1 MKNNVRNQSAFRTS
15 YMPVPMKIM
24 LAPTTIQTTKTPS
37 VFAAARSNNARPTMK
52 MNTTK
57 TNTNKRHRRD
67 VILFVSTL
75 VLSSSKEAAMSNNNA
90 SFAKEDDDE
99 ETFQSPLIKAL
110 LEQTEENKALRK
122 LQLETKY
129 CLRQSQMGVGD
140 CADIDEESIKRIQK
154 ERAEKLKNEAAS
166 KEEEGVDDGNA
177 SKSSS
182 SVE

>member
-1 MKNNVRNQSAFRTS
+1 MTTPTRT
-15 YMPVPMKIM
+15 P
-24 LAPTTIQTTKTPS
+24 LAA
-37 VFAAARSNNARPTMK
+37 FAAARSGGRGRPRFERNNARPDATMTM

-57 TNTNKRHRRD
+57 TNNNKRHRRD

-90 SFAKEDDDE
+90 SFAKEDDE
-99 ETFQSPLIKAL
+99 EAFQSPLIKAL

-154 ERAEKLKNEAAS
+154 ERAEKLKNEAAA

>member
-1 MKNNVRNQSAFRTS
+1 
-15 YMPVPMKIM
+15 MPVPMKIM

-37 VFAAARSNNARPTMK
+37 VFAAARSNSARPNTMTK
-52 MNTTK
+52 MMNTTK
-57 TNTNKRHRRD
+57 TNNNKRHRRD
-67 VILFVSTL
+67 VLLFVSTL
-75 VLSSSKEAAMSNNNA
+75 VLSSSKEAAMNNNNNA
-90 SFAKEDDDE
+90 SLAKEVEDQE
-99 ETFQSPLIKAL
+99 AFQSPLIKAL

-154 ERAEKLKNEAAS
+154 ERAEKLKNEAAA
-166 KEEEGVDDGNA
+166 KEEEGVDDENA

>member
-1 MKNNVRNQSAFRTS
+1 MTTPTRT
-15 YMPVPMKIM
+15 P
-24 LAPTTIQTTKTPS
+24 LAA
-37 VFAAARSNNARPTMK
+37 FAAARSGGGGRPRFGRNTDRPDATMNK
-52 MNTTK
+52 MNKMK
-57 TNTNKRHRRD
+57 TNNKRHRRD

-75 VLSSSKEAAMSNNNA
+75 VLSSSKEAAMNNNNA

>member
-1 MKNNVRNQSAFRTS
+1 
-15 YMPVPMKIM
+15 MPVPMKIM

-52 MNTTK
+52 MNTTT
-57 TNTNKRHRRD
+57 TNNNKRHRRD

-75 VLSSSKEAAMSNNNA
+75 VLSSYKEAALNNNNNA

-129 CLRQSQMGVGD
+129 CLRQSQMGGGD
-140 CADIDEESIKRIQK
+140 CADIDEDSIKRIQK

>member
-1 MKNNVRNQSAFRTS
+1 MTTPTRT
-15 YMPVPMKIM
+15 P
-24 LAPTTIQTTKTPS
+24 LA
-37 VFAAARSNNARPTMK
+37 FAAGRSGGRGRPRIGRNNARPDATMT

-57 TNTNKRHRRD
+57 TNNNKRHRRD

-75 VLSSSKEAAMSNNNA
+75 VLSSYKETVLNNNNNA
-90 SFAKEDDDE
+90 SFAKEDDE
-99 ETFQSPLIKAL
+99 EAFQSPLIKAL

-154 ERAEKLKNEAAS
+154 ERAEKLKNEAAA

>member
-1 MKNNVRNQSAFRTS
+1 MTTPTRT
-15 YMPVPMKIM
+15 PLVC
-24 LAPTTIQTTKTPS
+24 
-37 VFAAARSNNARPTMK
+37 AAARSGGSGRPRFERNDARPNATMM

-57 TNTNKRHRRD
+57 TNNNKRHRRD
-67 VILFVSTL
+67 VLLFVSTL
-75 VLSSSKEAAMSNNNA
+75 VLSSYKEAAMNNNNNA
-90 SFAKEDDDE
+90 FAKEEDE
-99 ETFQSPLIKAL
+99 EAFQSPLIKAL

-154 ERAEKLKNEAAS
+154 ERAEKLKNEAAA

>member
-1 MKNNVRNQSAFRTS
+1 
-15 YMPVPMKIM
+15 MPVPMKIM
-24 LAPTTIQTTKTPS
+24 LAPTTIQTTKIPS
-37 VFAAARSNNARPTMK
+37 VFAAARSNNARPNTTMK
-52 MNTTK
+52 MMNTTK
-57 TNTNKRHRRD
+57 TNNNKRHRRD
-67 VILFVSTL
+67 VLLFVSTL
-75 VLSSSKEAAMSNNNA
+75 VLSSSKEAAMNNNNNA

>member
-1 MKNNVRNQSAFRTS
+1 MTTPTRT
-15 YMPVPMKIM
+15 P
-24 LAPTTIQTTKTPS
+24 LAA
-37 VFAAARSNNARPTMK
+37 FAAARSGGGGRPRFGRNTARPDATMNK

-57 TNTNKRHRRD
+57 TNNKRHRRD

-75 VLSSSKEAAMSNNNA
+75 VLSSSKEAAMNNNNNA
-90 SFAKEDDDE
+90 SFAKGEEDQE
-99 ETFQSPLIKAL
+99 AFQSPLIKAL

-154 ERAEKLKNEAAS
+154 ERAEKLKNEAAA

>member
-1 MKNNVRNQSAFRTS
+1 
-15 YMPVPMKIM
+15 MKIM

-52 MNTTK
+52 MNTTT
-57 TNTNKRHRRD
+57 TNNNKRHRRD

-90 SFAKEDDDE
+90 SFAKEDDE

>member
-1 MKNNVRNQSAFRTS
+1 MT
-15 YMPVPMKIM
+15 
-24 LAPTTIQTTKTPS
+24 
-37 VFAAARSNNARPTMK
+37 

-57 TNTNKRHRRD
+57 TNNNKRHRRD

-75 VLSSSKEAAMSNNNA
+75 VLSPSLVSSDKEANA
-90 SFAKEDDDE
+90 FAKEDDQE
-99 ETFQSPLIKAL
+99 AFQSPLIKAL

>member
-1 MKNNVRNQSAFRTS
+1 MTTPTRT
-15 YMPVPMKIM
+15 P
-24 LAPTTIQTTKTPS
+24 LAA
-37 VFAAARSNNARPTMK
+37 FAAARSGGGGRPRFGRNTARPDATMTT

-57 TNTNKRHRRD
+57 TNNNKRHRRD

-75 VLSSSKEAAMSNNNA
+75 VLSSSKEAAMNNNNA

>member
-1 MKNNVRNQSAFRTS
+1 MTTPTRT
-15 YMPVPMKIM
+15 P
-24 LAPTTIQTTKTPS
+24 LAA
-37 VFAAARSNNARPTMK
+37 FAAARSDSSGRPRFGRNTARPDATMTM

-57 TNTNKRHRRD
+57 TNNNKRHRRD

-75 VLSSSKEAAMSNNNA
+75 VLSSSKEASVNNNTA
-90 SFAKEDDDE
+90 FAKEDDE
-99 ETFQSPLIKAL
+99 EAFQSPLIKAL

>member
-1 MKNNVRNQSAFRTS
+1 
-15 YMPVPMKIM
+15 MKIM

-52 MNTTK
+52 MNTSK
-57 TNTNKRHRRD
+57 TNNKRHRRD

-75 VLSSSKEAAMSNNNA
+75 VLSSSKEAAMNKNNA

>member
-1 MKNNVRNQSAFRTS
+1 MTTPTRT
-15 YMPVPMKIM
+15 P
-24 LAPTTIQTTKTPS
+24 LAA
-37 VFAAARSNNARPTMK
+37 FAAARSGGGGRPRFGRNTARPDATMNK

-57 TNTNKRHRRD
+57 TNNKRHRRD

-75 VLSSSKEAAMSNNNA
+75 VLSSSKEAAMNNNNA

-154 ERAEKLKNEAAS
+154 ERAEKLKNKAAA
-166 KEEEGVDDGNA
+166 KEEEDVDDGNA

>member
-1 MKNNVRNQSAFRTS
+1 MR
-15 YMPVPMKIM
+15 IM

-52 MNTTK
+52 MNTSK
-57 TNTNKRHRRD
+57 TNNKRHRRD

-75 VLSSSKEAAMSNNNA
+75 VLSSSKEAAMNNNA

>member
-1 MKNNVRNQSAFRTS
+1 MTTPTRT
-15 YMPVPMKIM
+15 P
-24 LAPTTIQTTKTPS
+24 LAA
-37 VFAAARSNNARPTMK
+37 FAAARSDSSGRPRFGRNTARPDATMTM

-57 TNTNKRHRRD
+57 TNNNKRHRRD

-75 VLSSSKEAAMSNNNA
+75 VLSSSKEAAMNNNNNA
-90 SFAKEDDDE
+90 SLAKEE
-99 ETFQSPLIKAL
+99 EDQEAFQSPLIKAL

-154 ERAEKLKNEAAS
+154 ERAEKLKNEAAAE
-166 KEEEGVDDGNA
+166 EEEGVDDENA

>member
-1 MKNNVRNQSAFRTS
+1 MTTPTRT
-15 YMPVPMKIM
+15 P
-24 LAPTTIQTTKTPS
+24 LA
-37 VFAAARSNNARPTMK
+37 FAAGRSGGRGRPRIGRNNARPDATMT

-57 TNTNKRHRRD
+57 TNNNKRHRRD

-75 VLSSSKEAAMSNNNA
+75 VLSPSLVSSDKEANA
-90 SFAKEDDDE
+90 FAKEDDQE
-99 ETFQSPLIKAL
+99 AFQSPLIKAL

-177 SKSSS
+177 SKPSS

>member
-1 MKNNVRNQSAFRTS
+1 
-15 YMPVPMKIM
+15 MPVPMKIM

-37 VFAAARSNNARPTMK
+37 VFAAARSNSARPNTMTK
-52 MNTTK
+52 MMNTTK
-57 TNTNKRHRRD
+57 TNNNKRHRRD
-67 VILFVSTL
+67 VLLFVSTL
-75 VLSSSKEAAMSNNNA
+75 VLSSSKEAAMNNNNA

>member
-1 MKNNVRNQSAFRTS
+1 MTTPTRT
-15 YMPVPMKIM
+15 P
-24 LAPTTIQTTKTPS
+24 LAA
-37 VFAAARSNNARPTMK
+37 FAAARSGGGGRPRFGRNTARPDATMNK

-57 TNTNKRHRRD
+57 TNNKRHRRD
-67 VILFVSTL
+67 VLLFVSTL
-75 VLSSSKEAAMSNNNA
+75 VLSSSKEAAMNNNNA

-154 ERAEKLKNEAAS
+154 EGAEKLKNEAAS

>member
-1 MKNNVRNQSAFRTS
+1 MTTPTRT
-15 YMPVPMKIM
+15 P
-24 LAPTTIQTTKTPS
+24 LAA
-37 VFAAARSNNARPTMK
+37 FAAARSGGGGRPRFGRNTARPDATMNK

-57 TNTNKRHRRD
+57 TNNKRHRRD

-75 VLSSSKEAAMSNNNA
+75 VLSSSKEAAMNNNNA
-90 SFAKEDDDE
+90 SFAKEDE

>member
-1 MKNNVRNQSAFRTS
+1 MTTPTRT
-15 YMPVPMKIM
+15 P
-24 LAPTTIQTTKTPS
+24 LAA
-37 VFAAARSNNARPTMK
+37 FAAARSGGGGRPRFGRNTARPDATMTTMNK
-52 MNTTK
+52 MK
-57 TNTNKRHRRD
+57 TNNKRHRRD

-75 VLSSSKEAAMSNNNA
+75 VLSSSKEAAMNNNNA

>member
-1 MKNNVRNQSAFRTS
+1 MTTPTRT
-15 YMPVPMKIM
+15 P
-24 LAPTTIQTTKTPS
+24 LAA
-37 VFAAARSNNARPTMK
+37 FAAARSGGGGRPRFGRNTARPDATMNK

-57 TNTNKRHRRD
+57 TNNKRHRRD

-75 VLSSSKEAAMSNNNA
+75 VLSSSKEAAMNNNNNA
-90 SFAKEDDDE
+90 SLAKEE
-99 ETFQSPLIKAL
+99 EDQEAFQSPLIKAL

>member
-1 MKNNVRNQSAFRTS
+1 
-15 YMPVPMKIM
+15 MKIM

-52 MNTTK
+52 MNTSK
-57 TNTNKRHRRD
+57 TNNKRHRRV

-75 VLSSSKEAAMSNNNA
+75 VLSSSKEAAMNNNNA

-166 KEEEGVDDGNA
+166 KGEEGVDDGNA

>member
-1 MKNNVRNQSAFRTS
+1 MTT
-15 YMPVPMKIM
+15 
-24 LAPTTIQTTKTPS
+24 PTRTPS
-37 VFAAARSNNARPTMK
+37 VFAARSGGSGRPRFERNNARPNTMMM

-57 TNTNKRHRRD
+57 TNNNNKRHRRD
-67 VILFVSTL
+67 VLLFVSTL
-75 VLSSSKEAAMSNNNA
+75 VLSSYKETVLNNNNNA
-90 SFAKEDDDE
+90 SFAKEDDE
-99 ETFQSPLIKAL
+99 EAFQSPLIKAL

-154 ERAEKLKNEAAS
+154 ERAEKLKNKAAA

>member
-1 MKNNVRNQSAFRTS
+1 
-15 YMPVPMKIM
+15 MKIM

-52 MNTTK
+52 MNTSK
-57 TNTNKRHRRD
+57 TNNKRHRRD

-75 VLSSSKEAAMSNNNA
+75 VLSSSKEAAMNNNNA

-166 KEEEGVDDGNA
+166 KEEEGVHDGNA

>member
-1 MKNNVRNQSAFRTS
+1 
-15 YMPVPMKIM
+15 MPVPMKIM

-37 VFAAARSNNARPTMK
+37 VFAAARSNSARPNTMTK
-52 MNTTK
+52 MMNTTK
-57 TNTNKRHRRD
+57 TNNNKRHRRD
-67 VILFVSTL
+67 VLLFVSTL

-154 ERAEKLKNEAAS
+154 ERAEKLKNEAAA
-166 KEEEGVDDGNA
+166 KEEEGVDDENA

>member
-1 MKNNVRNQSAFRTS
+1 MTT
-15 YMPVPMKIM
+15 
-24 LAPTTIQTTKTPS
+24 PTRTPS
-37 VFAAARSNNARPTMK
+37 VFAARSGGSGRPRFERNNARPNTMMM

-57 TNTNKRHRRD
+57 TNNNNKRHRRD
-67 VILFVSTL
+67 VLLFVSTL
-75 VLSSSKEAAMSNNNA
+75 VLSSYKEAAMNNNNA
-90 SFAKEDDDE
+90 SFAKEE
-99 ETFQSPLIKAL
+99 ENEEFQSPLIKAL

-140 CADIDEESIKRIQK
+140 CADIDEDSIKRIQK
-154 ERAEKLKNEAAS
+154 ERAEKLKNKAAA

>member
-1 MKNNVRNQSAFRTS
+1 MTTPTRT
-15 YMPVPMKIM
+15 P
-24 LAPTTIQTTKTPS
+24 LAA
-37 VFAAARSNNARPTMK
+37 FAAARSGGGGRPRFGRNTARPDATMNK

-57 TNTNKRHRRD
+57 TNNKRHRRD

>member
-1 MKNNVRNQSAFRTS
+1 
-15 YMPVPMKIM
+15 MKIM

-37 VFAAARSNNARPTMK
+37 VFAAARSNSARPNTMTK
-52 MNTTK
+52 MMNTTK
-57 TNTNKRHRRD
+57 TNNNKRHRRD
-67 VILFVSTL
+67 VLLFVSTL

-154 ERAEKLKNEAAS
+154 ERAEKLKNEAAA
-166 KEEEGVDDGNA
+166 KEEEGVDDENA

>member
-1 MKNNVRNQSAFRTS
+1 MTTPTRT
-15 YMPVPMKIM
+15 P
-24 LAPTTIQTTKTPS
+24 LAA
-37 VFAAARSNNARPTMK
+37 FAAARSDSSGRPRFGRNTARPDATMTM

-57 TNTNKRHRRD
+57 TNNNKRHRRD

-75 VLSSSKEAAMSNNNA
+75 VLSFSKEASVNNNTA
-90 SFAKEDDDE
+90 FAKEDDE
-99 ETFQSPLIKAL
+99 EAFQSPLIKAL

-129 CLRQSQMGVGD
+129 CLRLSQMGVGD

-154 ERAEKLKNEAAS
+154 ERAEKLKNEAAA

>member
-1 MKNNVRNQSAFRTS
+1 MTTPTRT
-15 YMPVPMKIM
+15 P
-24 LAPTTIQTTKTPS
+24 LAA
-37 VFAAARSNNARPTMK
+37 FAAARSGGGGRPRFGRNTARPDATMTT

-57 TNTNKRHRRD
+57 TNNNKRHRRD
-67 VILFVSTL
+67 VLLFVSTL

>member
-1 MKNNVRNQSAFRTS
+1 
-15 YMPVPMKIM
+15 MKIM
-24 LAPTTIQTTKTPS
+24 LAPTMTQTTKTPS
-37 VFAAARSNNARPTMK
+37 VFAAARSNSARPNTMTK
-52 MNTTK
+52 MMNTTK
-57 TNTNKRHRRD
+57 TNNNKRHRRD
-67 VILFVSTL
+67 VLLFVSTL

-154 ERAEKLKNEAAS
+154 ERAEKLKNEAAA
-166 KEEEGVDDGNA
+166 KEEEGVDA
-177 SKSSS
+177 VS
-182 SVE
+182 

>member
-1 MKNNVRNQSAFRTS
+1 
-15 YMPVPMKIM
+15 MPVPMKIM
-24 LAPTTIQTTKTPS
+24 LAPTTIQTTKIPS
-37 VFAAARSNNARPTMK
+37 VFAAARSNNARPNTTMK
-52 MNTTK
+52 MMNTTK
-57 TNTNKRHRRD
+57 TNNNKRHRRD
-67 VILFVSTL
+67 VLLFVSTL
-75 VLSSSKEAAMSNNNA
+75 VLSSSKEAAMNNNNNA
-90 SFAKEDDDE
+90 SFAKEDDE
-99 ETFQSPLIKAL
+99 EAFQSPLIKAL

-154 ERAEKLKNEAAS
+154 ERAEKLKNEAAA

>member
-1 MKNNVRNQSAFRTS
+1 
-15 YMPVPMKIM
+15 MPVPMKIM

-52 MNTTK
+52 MNTSK
-57 TNTNKRHRRD
+57 TNNKRHRRD

-75 VLSSSKEAAMSNNNA
+75 VLSSSKEAAMNNNNA

-99 ETFQSPLIKAL
+99 ETLKSPLIKAL

>member
-1 MKNNVRNQSAFRTS
+1 MTTPTRT
-15 YMPVPMKIM
+15 P
-24 LAPTTIQTTKTPS
+24 LAA
-37 VFAAARSNNARPTMK
+37 FAAARSGGGGRPRFGRNTARPDATMTT
-52 MNTTK
+52 MDTTK
-57 TNTNKRHRRD
+57 TNNSKRHRRD

-75 VLSSSKEAAMSNNNA
+75 VLSSSKEAAMNNNNA

>member
-1 MKNNVRNQSAFRTS
+1 MTTPTRT
-15 YMPVPMKIM
+15 P
-24 LAPTTIQTTKTPS
+24 LAA
-37 VFAAARSNNARPTMK
+37 FAAARSGGRGRPRFERNNARPDATMTM

-57 TNTNKRHRRD
+57 TNNNKRHRRD

-75 VLSSSKEAAMSNNNA
+75 VLSSYKETVLNNNNNA
-90 SFAKEDDDE
+90 SFAKEDDE
-99 ETFQSPLIKAL
+99 EAFQSPLIKAL

-154 ERAEKLKNEAAS
+154 ERAEKLKNKAAA

>member
-1 MKNNVRNQSAFRTS
+1 
-15 YMPVPMKIM
+15 MKIM

-52 MNTTK
+52 MNTTT

-75 VLSSSKEAAMSNNNA
+75 VLSSSKEASVNNNTA
-90 SFAKEDDDE
+90 FAKEDDE
-99 ETFQSPLIKAL
+99 EAFQSPLIKAL

>member
-1 MKNNVRNQSAFRTS
+1 MTTPTRT
-15 YMPVPMKIM
+15 P
-24 LAPTTIQTTKTPS
+24 LAA
-37 VFAAARSNNARPTMK
+37 FAAARSGGGGRPRFGRNTARPDATMNK

-57 TNTNKRHRRD
+57 TNNKRHRRD

-75 VLSSSKEAAMSNNNA
+75 VLSSSKEAAMNNNNNA
-90 SFAKEDDDE
+90 SFAKGEEDQE
-99 ETFQSPLIKAL
+99 AFQSPLIKAL

>member
-1 MKNNVRNQSAFRTS
+1 MTT
-15 YMPVPMKIM
+15 
-24 LAPTTIQTTKTPS
+24 PTRTPS
-37 VFAAARSNNARPTMK
+37 VFAARSGGSGRPRFERNNARPNTMMM

-57 TNTNKRHRRD
+57 TNNNNKRHRRD
-67 VILFVSTL
+67 VLLFVSTL
-75 VLSSSKEAAMSNNNA
+75 VLSSYKEAAMNNNNA
-90 SFAKEDDDE
+90 SFAKEEENDE
-99 ETFQSPLIKAL
+99 FQSPLIKAL

-154 ERAEKLKNEAAS
+154 ERAEKLKNEAAA